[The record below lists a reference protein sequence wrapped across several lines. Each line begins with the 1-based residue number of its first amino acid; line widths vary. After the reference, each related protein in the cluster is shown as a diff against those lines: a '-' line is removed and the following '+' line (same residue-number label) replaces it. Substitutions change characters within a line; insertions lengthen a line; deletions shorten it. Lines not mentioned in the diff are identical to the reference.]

1 MGKFIDLTGQKFD
14 RLTVVKRAESRIKP
28 NGSKVTQWWCSCDCG
43 NKNLVLVSSS
53 NLVNQHTKSCG
64 CLRIKKS
71 IENGKMLKGKSNL
84 KNKKY
89 NVYDLSGEYGIGYL
103 SNGEEFYFDLEDYEL
118 IKDYCWWKNDEG
130 YLVTSLND
138 NKKIRMSRLI
148 MNENNPSIRIDHQ
161 NHNTMNNKKSNLR
174 RATSSENAMNS
185 ELSSANTSGITG
197 VLFNKRWNKWVASIM
212 VNYKSIH
219 LGGFDKFDDA
229 VKARKEAEEKY
240 FGKWSYDNSMKNEK
254 E

>member
-1 MGKFIDLTGQKFD
+1 MGKFIDLTGQKFN

-28 NGSKVTQWWCSCDCG
+28 NGSKVTQWWCKCDCG
-43 NKNLVLVSSS
+43 NEDLVLVSSS
-53 NLVNQHTKSCG
+53 NLTNQHTKSCG
-64 CLRIKKS
+64 RLRIEKS
-71 IENGKMLKGKSNL
+71 IENGKRLKGKSNL

-103 SNGEEFYFDLEDYEL
+103 KNGEEFYFDLEDYEL

-138 NKKIRMSRLI
+138 NKKIRMSRLV
-148 MNENNPSIRIDHQ
+148 MNENNLNIRIDHR
-161 NHNTMNNKKSNLR
+161 NHNTMNNRKSNLR

-185 ELSSANTSGITG
+185 ELSSVNTSGVTG
-197 VLFNKRWNKWVASIM
+197 VLLDKKWNKWVANIM

-219 LGGFDKFDDA
+219 LGRFDKFDDA